1 MMFFNTNVEILRT
14 TTGQYDDDGVW
25 QEGTQSSMSV
35 IANVQP
41 LNTREI
47 EQYTQ
52 ILTGG
57 NRTISL
63 VKVYTNAIL
72 LTDVQMTG
80 KTADILVW
88 RGKHYK
94 IAMQEEWQSN
104 IISHFRYIG
113 VEVNQDEFSE

>member
-1 MMFFNTNVEILRT
+1 MFFNTNVEILRT

-25 QEGTQSSMSV
+25 QEGTQSSLSV

-52 ILTGG
+52 ILAGG
-57 NRTISL
+57 NRTISM

-72 LTDVQMTG
+72 LTDAQMTG
-80 KTADILVW
+80 QTADILVW

>member
-1 MMFFNTNVEILRT
+1 MFFNTNVEILRT

-25 QEGTQSSMSV
+25 QEGTQSSLNV

-41 LNTREI
+41 LNARET

-57 NRTISL
+57 NRTISM
-63 VKVYTNAIL
+63 VKIYTNAIL

-80 KTADILVW
+80 QTADILVW

-94 IAMQEEWQSN
+94 IAMAEEWQSN

-113 VEVNQDEFSE
+113 VEVNQDEFNS

>member
-1 MMFFNTNVEILRT
+1 MFFNTNVEILRSSD
-14 TTGQYDDDGVW
+14 GQYDDDGNW
-25 QEGTQSSMSV
+25 QDGAQQTLDAV
-35 IANVQP
+35 ANVQP
-41 LNTREI
+41 LNKWEI

-52 ILTGG
+52 ILAGG

-80 KTADILVW
+80 QTADILVW

-94 IAMQEEWQSN
+94 IAMVEEWQSN

-113 VEVNQDEFSE
+113 VEVIQDEFSK

>member
-1 MMFFNTNVEILRT
+1 MFFNTNVEILRT

-25 QEGTQSSMSV
+25 QEGTQSSLSV

-41 LNTREI
+41 LNARER

-52 ILTGG
+52 VLPGG
-57 NRTISL
+57 NRTVSM
-63 VKVYTNAIL
+63 VKIYTNAIL
-72 LTDVQMTG
+72 LMDAQMTG
-80 KTADILVW
+80 QKADILLW
-88 RGKHYK
+88 LGKRYK

-113 VEVNQDEFSE
+113 VEVVQNEFDS

>member
-25 QEGTQSSMSV
+25 QEGTQSSLSV

-52 ILTGG
+52 IFAGG
-57 NRTISL
+57 NRTVSL

-80 KTADILVW
+80 QKADILVW

>member
-1 MMFFNTNVEILRT
+1 MFFNTNVEILRT

-25 QEGTQSSMSV
+25 QEGTQSSLSV

-41 LNTREI
+41 LNARETD
-47 EQYTQ
+47 QYTQ
-52 ILTGG
+52 ILAGG

-63 VKVYTNAIL
+63 VKVYTNAML

-80 KTADILVW
+80 QKADILVW

-104 IISHFRYIG
+104 IISRFRYIG

>member
-1 MMFFNTNVEILRT
+1 MFFNRKVQILRSAS
-14 TTGQYDDDGVW
+14 GSYDDDGNW
-25 QEGTQSSMSV
+25 QDGTQQVLEV

-47 EQYTQ
+47 EQYTE
-52 ILTGG
+52 ILAGG
-57 NRTISL
+57 NRTVSM
-63 VKVYTNAIL
+63 VKIYTNAIL

-80 KTADILVW
+80 QTADILVW

-94 IAMQEEWQSN
+94 IAMKEEWQSN

>member
-1 MMFFNTNVEILRT
+1 MFFNTNVEILRSSD
-14 TTGQYDDDGVW
+14 GQYDDDGNW
-25 QEGTQSSMSV
+25 QEGTTTQLSV

-41 LNTREI
+41 LNARET

-52 ILTGG
+52 ILAGG
-57 NRTISL
+57 NRTISM

-80 KTADILVW
+80 QTADILLW

-94 IAMQEEWQSN
+94 IAMVEEWQSN

-113 VEVNQDEFSE
+113 VEVIQDEFSK

>member
-1 MMFFNTNVEILRT
+1 MMFFNRKVQILRSAS
-14 TTGQYDDDGVW
+14 GSYDDDGNW
-25 QEGTQSSMSV
+25 QDGVQQTLDV

-52 ILTGG
+52 ILAGG

-72 LTDVQMTG
+72 LTDAQMTG
-80 KTADILVW
+80 QKADILLW
-88 RGKHYK
+88 LGKQYK

-113 VEVNQDEFSE
+113 VEVVQDEFSK